1 MGIAYANTA
10 APQMI
15 CSNHPPKLGPSM
27 RLRVILAFLSLCA
40 VAGAAPSF
48 TRDILPI
55 LQKRCQGCHQ
65 PASKASDLDVT
76 TFDAFAKG
84 GKRGAAFVAGKPDES
99 LTLRYISGSMQPR
112 MPLGQPELPAAEV
125 ALLKDWILDGAKN
138 DSVAAPV
145 TRRESVYLQPPVIT
159 ALKFSPDGK
168 QIAVSGNGEVLIHTS
183 DGSRLL
189 HRLPGQ
195 AERILSL
202 AYNADGSLLIAGGGT
217 PAQFGEVQVWNPSS
231 GKLLRSAQLTNDTVF
246 GASLAPDGSKIAVGC
261 ADNTVHVFETATV
274 KELYKIGNHENWVLA
289 TVFGVDSKRFV
300 STGRDRAAK
309 LIDAGS
315 GAFLENLNLLRGE
328 LAAVARHP
336 KQDVVV
342 IGGEERY
349 PYIYLMDRPRNMK
362 IADDTT
368 LVRKLERQD
377 GAITALDWSPD
388 GSRIAVAGASA
399 NVNLYDP
406 ATGERKASCQGHTA
420 GIYTLAFSPDGAR
433 LATGGFDGKV
443 RIYNAADCALV
454 HSFIP
459 VPLSAGAPH
468 TGGLQ

>member
-1 MGIAYANTA
+1 
-10 APQMI
+10 
-15 CSNHPPKLGPSM
+15 M
-27 RLRVILAFLSLCA
+27 RLRAILGFLSSCA
-40 VAGAAPSF
+40 LAAAAPSF
-48 TRDILPI
+48 TRDIRPI

-65 PASKASDLDVT
+65 PASKASDLDLT
-76 TFDAFAKG
+76 TFAALARG
-84 GKRGAAFVAGKPDES
+84 GKRGPAYVAGKPDES
-99 LTLRYISGSMQPR
+99 LTLRYINGAIQPR
-112 MPLGQPELPAAEV
+112 MPLGQPELPAEEV
-125 ALLKDWILDGAKN
+125 KQIREWIADGAKD
-138 DSVAAPV
+138 DSEMAPV

-168 QIAVSGNGEVLIHTS
+168 QIAVSGNGEILIHAS
-183 DGSRLL
+183 DGSRVLQ
-189 HRLPGQ
+189 RLPGQ

-202 AYNADGSLLIAGGGT
+202 AYNKDGSLLVAGGGT
-217 PAQFGEVQVWNPSS
+217 PAQFGEVQVWDPRS
-231 GKLLRSAQLTNDTVF
+231 GKLLRSTQFTTDTVF

-261 ADNTVHVFETATV
+261 ADNTVHVFETATA

-289 TVFGVDSKRFV
+289 TVFGIDSKRLV

-309 LIDAGS
+309 LVDANS

-328 LAAVARHP
+328 LSAIARHP
-336 KQDVVV
+336 KQDLVV

-388 GSRIAVAGASA
+388 GSRIAVAGASP
-399 NVNLYDP
+399 NVNLYDA
-406 ATGERKASCQGHTA
+406 ATGDRKASCQGHTA
-420 GIYTLAFSPDGAR
+420 GIYTLAFSPDGSQ

-443 RIYNAADCALV
+443 RIYHAADCKLA

-459 VPLSAGAPH
+459 VPLSAGAVQA
-468 TGGLQ
+468 GGLP